1 MPSRFTEMVLGG
13 LGTLRWPS
21 LVTIPLTRSTLIEL
35 TETGR
40 RAEVARDWGGCGLL
54 LNGGRAPVWE
64 DEDALEMNDGDVR

>member
-1 MPSRFTEMVLGG
+1 MTV
-13 LGTLRWPS
+13 
-21 LVTIPLTRSTLIEL
+21 PLTRSTLIEL

-64 DEDALEMNDGDVR
+64 DEDALEINDGDVR